1 MHPLETFPWPP
12 RHVNCRSTTAPVI
25 KGLPPIE
32 APSYSEWLK
41 RQPGAVQNDIL
52 GTTKA
57 QLFRDGKLT
66 LDRFVDSKGRVLTLE
81 ELKRRDGAAFAR

>member
-1 MHPLETFPWPP
+1 M
-12 RHVNCRSTTAPVI
+12 
-25 KGLPPIE
+25 PPIE
-32 APSYSEWLK
+32 APSYSDWLK
-41 RQPGAVQNDIL
+41 RQPEAVQNDIL
-52 GTTKA
+52 GATKA